1 MMCSNR
7 NDRLR
12 RPNAAR
18 ETLALS
24 VSFLQ
29 AGTPC
34 LSRRLQHCSTLTQAA
49 APRLG
54 PAHCWSGWLVNLRI
68 TRCSGQLQRML
79 RALDSGLRWRPD
91 SVPSRRPGGLSDWPP
106 SWAFGSRLVPRLG
119 PALGAS
125 LFILCATIATSAA
138 AADLIPLTSAEQ
150 RRFGIELASPQLA
163 ETTLTR
169 RYPARVTV
177 PNPQLR
183 VVAAR
188 KAGVVETLL
197 VAEGER
203 VTAGQIMARLQSPD
217 LVSAQSDYL
226 ESLTRLAL
234 AESEVAR
241 DRMLQREGVIAERR
255 LIESQAGRDE
265 LATMVQQRRQVLAL
279 AGMSEDD
286 IDILGRSRNLTTSLP
301 VRAPIAGV
309 VLEQMV
315 STGQSLTA
323 ATPLYRIADLEPL
336 WVEVHV
342 PVDRVAGLVPGG
354 RALLPTVGIEGRIIT
369 VGRLVHSQDQGV
381 LVRAEVADGAEQL
394 RPGQFI
400 EVQLGATSEVGGRWR
415 VPAAAVVRRA
425 GEATVFVAREGGF
438 EPVSVRLIDQEEDET
453 VITGPLAAADRVA
466 VKGVVELKAVWLGA
480 GAAG

>member
-7 NDRLR
+7 NGQLPASDMTAQSGRAQRL
-12 RPNAAR
+12 
-18 ETLALS
+18 LCAL
-24 VSFLQ
+24 
-29 AGTPC
+29 
-34 LSRRLQHCSTLTQAA
+34 

-54 PAHCWSGWLVNLRI
+54 L
-68 TRCSGQLQRML
+68 
-79 RALDSGLRWRPD
+79 
-91 SVPSRRPGGLSDWPP
+91 
-106 SWAFGSRLVPRLG
+106 
-119 PALGAS
+119 ALGAT
-125 LFILCATIATSAA
+125 LLILSATSATSAA
-138 AADLIPLTSAEQ
+138 AADLIPLTPAEQ
-150 RRFGIELASPQLA
+150 DRFGIQLVSPQPA

-169 RYPARVTV
+169 RYPARVAV

-255 LIESQAGRDE
+255 LIESQSRRDE

-279 AGMSEDD
+279 AGMSEAD
-286 IDILGRSRNLTTSLP
+286 IDTLAASRTLTTSLP

-342 PVDRVAGLVPGG
+342 PVDRVAGLAPGD
-354 RALLPTVGIEGRIIT
+354 RALLPTLGIEGRIIT

-400 EVQLGATSEVGGRWR
+400 EVQLAATTEAGGRWR
-415 VPAAAVVRRA
+415 VPAAAVVRHA
-425 GEATVFVAREGGF
+425 GEAMLFVEREGGF
-438 EPVSVRLIDQEEDET
+438 EPVSVRLIAEEEGET
-453 VITGPLAAADRVA
+453 VITGSLAASERVA
-466 VKGVVELKAVWLGA
+466 VKGVVELKAAWLGA
-480 GAAG
+480 GADAGAASEPVGVAPEPDTEPNSGAGTKVESEQGAAG

>member
-1 MMCSNR
+1 MSQIQCMVSAPGS
-7 NDRLR
+7 RL
-12 RPNAAR
+12 A
-18 ETLALS
+18 
-24 VSFLQ
+24 
-29 AGTPC
+29 
-34 LSRRLQHCSTLTQAA
+34 SR
-49 APRLG
+49 
-54 PAHCWSGWLVNLRI
+54 
-68 TRCSGQLQRML
+68 
-79 RALDSGLRWRPD
+79 LDSG
-91 SVPSRRPGGLSDWPP
+91 
-106 SWAFGSRLVPRLG
+106 FG
-119 PALGAS
+119 PALGA
-125 LFILCATIATSAA
+125 ILLLLGATGATSAA
-138 AADLIPLTSAEQ
+138 AADLIPLTLAEQ
-150 RRFGIELASPQLA
+150 ERFGIELAAPQPA
-163 ETTLTR
+163 ATSLTR
-169 RYPARVTV
+169 RYPARVAV

-255 LIESQAGRDE
+255 LIESQSRRDE

-279 AGMSEDD
+279 AGMSAAD
-286 IDILGRSRNLTTSLP
+286 IDTLARSRTLTTSLP

-336 WVEVHV
+336 WIEVHV
-342 PVDRVAGLVPGG
+342 PVDRVADLAPGD
-354 RALLPTVGIEGRIIT
+354 RALLPTLGIEGRIIT

-400 EVQLGATSEVGGRWR
+400 EVQLAATTEAGGRWR
-415 VPAAAVVRRA
+415 VPAAAVVRHA
-425 GEATVFVAREGGF
+425 GEAMLFVAREGGF
-438 EPVSVRLIDQEEDET
+438 EPISVRLIAEEEGET
-453 VITGPLAAADRVA
+453 VVTGSLAASDRIV
-466 VKGVVELKAVWLGA
+466 VKGVVELKAAWLGA
-480 GAAG
+480 AG